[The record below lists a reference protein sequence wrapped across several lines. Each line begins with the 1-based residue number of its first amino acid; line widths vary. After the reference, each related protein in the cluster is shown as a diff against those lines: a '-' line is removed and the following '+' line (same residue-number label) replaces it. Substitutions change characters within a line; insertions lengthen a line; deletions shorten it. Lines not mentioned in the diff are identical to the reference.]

1 MQDASWPTEILGQA
15 RFDRYLRESDG
26 VETRALSLYRHE
38 LDLAMHTFKLL
49 ALLEVALR
57 NRICNLLEISE
68 GPWDAALL
76 RSLRGRTLAQL
87 RKNQASVG
95 ASSSDSLMTAMN
107 FGFWCALFEPALE
120 PTLWNRHL
128 SRIGKST
135 MPVSRREIARALD
148 VAKKLRN
155 RIAHHEPISKG
166 GLQDQ
171 LASVWLVLAW
181 LSDDLVAF
189 AKTL

>member
-1 MQDASWPTEILGQA
+1 MHDANWPTEVLGQA
-15 RFDRYLRESDG
+15 RFERYLREADG
-26 VETRALSLYRHE
+26 VETSALSLYRHE
-38 LDLAMHTFKLL
+38 LHIAMHTFKLL

-57 NRICNLLEISE
+57 NRICNLLELGS
-68 GPWDAALL
+68 GPWDAVLVQ
-76 RSLRGRTLAQL
+76 SLRGQALTQL
-87 RKNQASVG
+87 RRTQTSVG
-95 ASSSDSLMTAMN
+95 TSSRDSLMTAMN

-120 PTLWNRHL
+120 PALWNKHL

-135 MPVSRREIARALD
+135 MPLSRREIARALG
-148 VAKKLRN
+148 VAKWLRN
-155 RIAHHEPISKG
+155 RIAHHEPIG
-166 GLQDQ
+166 NPGLQDQ